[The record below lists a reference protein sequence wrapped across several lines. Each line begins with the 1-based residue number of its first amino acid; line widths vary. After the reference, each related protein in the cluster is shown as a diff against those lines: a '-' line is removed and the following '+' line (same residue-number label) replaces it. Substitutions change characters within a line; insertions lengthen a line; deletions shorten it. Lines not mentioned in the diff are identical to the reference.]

1 MRLPENHSIRELGC
15 HGLPDAHLP
24 QVLTADI
31 KGGGERRG
39 CGGCTHQSAACLG
52 YPRWC
57 TRNSKQSFP
66 RGEQGNSFSK
76 DWSSLCRG
84 KGSHWAWEP
93 ISSISLHSRGW
104 HRTQTCPKTSFAPGE
119 GGEANAVPEVPRER
133 ISGFVLWWWDYSERV
148 KAYGK
153 GKQHR

>member
-1 MRLPENHSIRELGC
+1 MPPSGLIFFPVANQNKNKNAPWFMRLPENHSIRELGC

-52 YPRWC
+52 YPRGC

-93 ISSISLHSRGW
+93 VSSISLHSRGW
-104 HRTQTCPKTSFAPGE
+104 QQTGTEPKPVPKLPLLQERGE
-119 GGEANAVPEVPRER
+119 R
-133 ISGFVLWWWDYSERV
+133 
-148 KAYGK
+148 
-153 GKQHR
+153 